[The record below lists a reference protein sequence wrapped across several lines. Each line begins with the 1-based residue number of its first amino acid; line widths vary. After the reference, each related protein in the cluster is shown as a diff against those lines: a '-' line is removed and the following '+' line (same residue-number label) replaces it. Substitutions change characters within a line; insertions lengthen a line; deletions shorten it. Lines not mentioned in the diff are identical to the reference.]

1 MGRSDP
7 GLTTSTSEADITNQS
22 NMRSNLRLVLFG
34 LLGLIALSA
43 VLAEPEEESLS
54 QDLAVA
60 SRVARSPEKG
70 RNKMGKKKKGK
81 NGLKGRKLGNKKA
94 RGSKRKGTNGNDRK
108 AKGGNAGKGRK
119 RARGQKRRIKNARG
133 KNPRGQKKAE
143 GRTTVSSTCFE
154 SAVSY
159 MKMWKDIVGNFERQ
173 VNRMTKQ
180 NKTGGNKSGKKG
192 AFAPTGHRLVDI
204 GGGNRSNLSCGGQYG
219 NSGAA
224 QLQNLTDTLF
234 DCETTVNASC
244 NPANIPQ
251 PNFTMIQACQKLMD
265 SFSKEATT
273 CLGKTTGKSQTNSVD
288 ACTCWSSSSLSQ
300 TAAKL
305 KFCKANNES
314 KAITAALK
322 NCTTAF
328 QKCRKFEDAAGEAIS
343 SCASDSSKLIKKAAN
358 LAANNASMTAA
369 KTKMSSLAT
378 ARNVWAAAAASCAEI
393 ITISQTIS
401 KISITFPQSPMITAY
416 AKKISSSTVNCTTPE
431 KASLLTEVTAME
443 TAIASVNSVLT
454 TIQEQIQ
461 TLTGST
467 ASTTQLDAENAV
479 TSTAAPAGRR
489 DRIRRLLNV

>member
-22 NMRSNLRLVLFG
+22 RMKSNLRLVLFG

-54 QDLAVA
+54 QDLAA
-60 SRVARSPEKG
+60 AARVARSPVKG
-70 RNKMGKKKKGK
+70 RNKMGKKKKGNYGK
-81 NGLKGRKLGNKKA
+81 PRNGVKGRRRGNRKAMGNK
-94 RGSKRKGTNGNDRK
+94 RK
-108 AKGGNAGKGRK
+108 AKGGNVGKGRK
-119 RARGQKRRIKNARG
+119 RGKGQRRGSKKARNQWS
-133 KNPRGQKKAE
+133 KKAE
-143 GRTTVSSTCFE
+143 TRTTVSSTCFE

-159 MKMWKDIVGNFERQ
+159 MKMWKDVVSNFGRQ

-180 NKTGGNKSGKKG
+180 NKTGSNKSGKKG

-204 GGGNRSNLSCGGQYG
+204 GGGNRSNLSCGGQYN
-219 NSGAA
+219 NSGAK
-224 QLQNLTDTLF
+224 QLKNLTDTLF
-234 DCETTVNASC
+234 DCEITVNASC

-251 PNFTMIQACQKLMD
+251 PNFTLLAACQKLMD
-265 SFSKEATT
+265 SFTKEATT
-273 CLGKTTGKSQTNSVD
+273 CLNKTTGKGKTNNVD

-305 KFCKANNES
+305 KHCKANNES

-328 QKCRKFEDAAGEAIS
+328 QKCRKFEDAAGKAIS

-358 LAANNASMTAA
+358 LAANSASMTAA
-369 KTKMSSLAT
+369 KTKMSSLSTSSGKKLVVRAT
-378 ARNVWAAAAASCAEI
+378 AAASCADV
-393 ITISQTIS
+393 ISISKKIS
-401 KISITFPQSPMITAY
+401 KISMTFPQSPMITTY
-416 AKKISSSTVNCTTPE
+416 AKKISSSTVTCTTE
-431 KASLLTEVTAME
+431 QKTSLIAEVTAME
-443 TAIASVNSVLT
+443 TAIARVKSVLA
-454 TIQEQIQ
+454 TIQEEIQ

-467 ASTTQLDAENAV
+467 ASTTQLDAENAA

-489 DRIRRLLNV
+489 DRMRRLLNF